1 MLTETQ
7 KAQIRQ
13 YLGYPDYFRYKH
25 TRLESVL
32 TNMSNEAEV
41 IIAGVLAQLV
51 AVEAQ
56 IVDAIGQAGVIRVD
70 EIWFEKTG
78 IQRILQMRKQGRMY
92 AARLSIIVGVPIYS
106 DVFGS
111 GGYLGD
117 NFSGPPAGSRGGG
130 FYGLG

>member
-1 MLTETQ
+1 MLTEMQ

-32 TNMSNEAEV
+32 TNMSPEAEV
-41 IIAGVLAQLV
+41 LIADTLTKLSTIEQ
-51 AVEAQ
+51 Q
-56 IVDAIGQAGVIRVD
+56 ILDATAQAGVIRVD
-70 EIWFEKTG
+70 EIWLEKTG
-78 IQRILQMRKQGRMY
+78 VQRILQMRKNGRMY
-92 AARLSIIVGVPIYS
+92 VSRLSTIVGVPIYS
-106 DVFGS
+106 DVFGG

-117 NFSGPPAGSRGGG
+117 NFSGPPAGTRGGG